1 MRKGM
6 TRVAAI
12 VAAIGMIFA
21 LGACGNAGNSA
32 SRAES
37 TANLPKPVESRI
49 GMTEDEVPTE
59 NYDRVEFYRSLD
71 QMKKDSPVIAA
82 GIMGTGKS
90 VLDPSTQSQ
99 VALQDFHVLA
109 CAKGNGNVQPGK
121 TITIAA
127 DHIAK
132 ASEKKTFGLR
142 PGEVVLLFLQPTN
155 YKDTV
160 GATNESEETRET
172 VRRLKSAYT
181 IAGTYVGIYM
191 LKDLSDYSTLTKAAQ
206 GSGSGSVSDSANDI
220 KFSRFVKSRGDQLP
234 ETITL
239 ADVK

>member
-109 CAKGNGNVQPGK
+109 RAKGNVQPGK

-132 ASEKKTFGLR
+132 ANEKKTFGLR

-155 YKDTV
+155 YQDTV
-160 GATNESEETRET
+160 GAKNESEETRET

-191 LKDLSDYSTLTKAAQ
+191 LKDLKDYSALNKAAQ
-206 GSGSGSVSDSANDI
+206 GSGSDSGSRSASDIA
-220 KFSRFVKSRGDQLP
+220 FSRFVKSHGDNLP

-239 ADVK
+239 KDVK

>member
-6 TRVAAI
+6 ARIAAV
-12 VAAIGMIFA
+12 VAAIGMIA
-21 LGACGNAGNSA
+21 TLGACGNSA
-32 SRAES
+32 SSAES
-37 TANLPKPVESRI
+37 AANLPKPVESRI
-49 GMTEDEVPTE
+49 GMTENEVPGE
-59 NYDRVEFYRSLD
+59 NYDRLEFYRSLD
-71 QMKKDSPVIAA
+71 QMKDDSTVIAA
-82 GIMGTGKS
+82 GIIGTGKS
-90 VLDPSTQSQ
+90 VLDPSTQSPI
-99 VALQDFHVLA
+99 ALQDFHVLA
-109 CAKGNGNVQPGK
+109 RVKGNVKPGK

-132 ASEKKTFGLR
+132 ANEKKTFGLR
-142 PGEVVLLFLQPTN
+142 PGEVVLLFLQPTD

-160 GATNESEETRET
+160 GAENESEETRET

-191 LKDLSDYSTLTKAAQ
+191 LKDLKDYSALVKAAQ
-206 GSGSGSVSDSANDI
+206 GSGSDSGSVSKI
-220 KFSRFVKSRGDQLP
+220 EFSRFVKSDGDRLP